1 MWMLVLHMEP
11 VAGWGRRRS
20 TRRRSRRRRLTF
32 DGCIQSEKDQITAAM
47 EWLGQSSSQCMIDR
61 HMGTNNLWNWNSDR
75 RRTQEA
81 SWQNKVAKRP
91 RKFKCSRRRRRD
103 PGWIG
108 RVVPPVSTIQ
118 LNMIGW
124 SQSWYRSVIAH
135 EIGHFV
141 IWHGHRSGQRICT
154 QPRIAESIGNAAL
167 RASQNPT
174 VGWSCSSCIGWTRR
188 RRSVRRRGCASS
200 TNPISVAGCF
210 RRLSEETNRS
220 DIPGEV
226 EEFQGSYEDWNT
238 SARYLRTT
246 DEVTRGFTERAELD
260 RPMTQQELLDEAL
273 DFIRMY
279 DLDKDGKLSELE
291 MLEEMLEDYDPP
303 DDYEELNNLKD
314 EERPRDEEKE
324 PESEDPDFAGYE
336 YPSKFRSH
344 FLAADGGPRGD
355 GALDAEE
362 LVEFFKAFEVSYL
375 DFAETHPDEP
385 DENNEDLAQTRKD
398 GQFRDNRPRR
408 LVGNEEADLVDEI
421 DEVDEVDEVDDI
433 NV

>member
-1 MWMLVLHMEP
+1 VSASP
-11 VAGWGRRRS
+11 TIDVS
-20 TRRRSRRRRLTF
+20 
-32 DGCIQSEKDQITAAM
+32 GCS
-47 EWLGQSSSQCMIDR
+47 
-61 HMGTNNLWNWNSDR
+61 
-75 RRTQEA
+75 
-81 SWQNKVAKRP
+81 
-91 RKFKCSRRRRRD
+91 
-103 PGWIG
+103 
-108 RVVPPVSTIQ
+108 
-118 LNMIGW
+118 
-124 SQSWYRSVIAH
+124 
-135 EIGHFV
+135 
-141 IWHGHRSGQRICT
+141 
-154 QPRIAESIGNAAL
+154 
-167 RASQNPT
+167 
-174 VGWSCSSCIGWTRR
+174 
-188 RRSVRRRGCASS
+188 
-200 TNPISVAGCF
+200 
-210 RRLSEETNRS
+210 RRLSEGIIGS

-226 EEFQGSYEDWNT
+226 DEFEGSYEGWNA
-238 SARYLRTT
+238 SARYLQTKK
-246 DEVTRGFTERAELD
+246 EVEKEFTKEEVEKEFIKEEVEQEFTREEVEKEFAKLAEAD
-260 RPMTQQELLDEAL
+260 KPMTKEELLGMAL
-273 DFIRMY
+273 DFIKMY